1 MITIISVVLA
11 IFIEEIPRVCSPGII
26 VEFIYL
32 ILFATIGAQA
42 LMNHCIRFVS
52 SSAAG
57 IIFSSESIFAAVLG
71 ILILGEPS
79 NLYLWAGIILIV
91 GSIALYNTG
100 LPRRGKDI
108 KS

>member
-1 MITIISVVLA
+1 
-11 IFIEEIPRVCSPGII
+11 
-26 VEFIYL
+26 
-32 ILFATIGAQA
+32 
-42 LMNHCIRFVS
+42 MNHCIRFVS